1 MNSKGVVNSK
11 GVPGTD
17 CEGMYLVREL
27 VNYADSLRNVI
38 NSYVAINTEW
48 LPEVLM
54 CCTITINK
62 YSYLVIIS
70 IIKSSLERRN
80 VFNSHIQCLQKTC

>member
-1 MNSKGVVNSK
+1 MDLFVTALVFLQGVNSK

-54 CCTITINK
+54 CCTITI
-62 YSYLVIIS
+62 IS
-70 IIKSSLERRN
+70 IIA
-80 VFNSHIQCLQKTC
+80 T